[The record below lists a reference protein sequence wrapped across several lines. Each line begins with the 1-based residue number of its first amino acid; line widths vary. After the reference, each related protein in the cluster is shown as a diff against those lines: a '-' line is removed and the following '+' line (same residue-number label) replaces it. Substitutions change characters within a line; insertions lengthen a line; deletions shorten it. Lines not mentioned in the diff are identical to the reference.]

1 MAITHF
7 LRTFASMNEFSL
19 LMSVYN
25 GEKAEYLTECFD
37 SIYKQTV
44 RPTEIVLVED
54 GQLNDSLRE
63 AIKREEQRFP
73 MMKRVVLKQNCGLG
87 VALSEGMKACTY
99 DLIAR
104 MDTDDICSPNRFE
117 VQLSYMQE
125 HPEIDVLGAW
135 ITEFDHEP
143 SNTVGVRCPPESH
156 EAIYKF
162 GKMRNPTN
170 HPVVMFRRQSV
181 LDAGGYLPSP
191 LFEDYYLWARMLV
204 KGYRFHNLQQ
214 SLLLFRRSPEM
225 IHRRGGLSYAQH
237 EMALLKKLREMGYI
251 STYGMARNIAQ
262 RYVVRILPNF
272 ARGFVY
278 RHLLRTKP

>member
-1 MAITHF
+1 
-7 LRTFASMNEFSL
+7 MNEFSL
-19 LMSVYN
+19 LISVYY
-25 GEKAEYLTECFD
+25 GEKAEYLSECFD

-44 RPTEIVLVED
+44 PPTEIVLVED
-54 GQLNDSLRE
+54 GQLNDSLYKAIDRE
-63 AIKREEQRFP
+63 AQRFP
-73 MMKRVVLKQNCGLG
+73 TLKRVVLKQNKGLG
-87 VALSEGMKACTY
+87 TALSEGMKACSY

-104 MDTDDICSPNRFE
+104 MDTDDICMPERFE
-117 VQLSYMQE
+117 VQLKYMQE

-135 ITEFDHEP
+135 ITEFDHVP
-143 SNTVGVRCPPESH
+143 SNTVGVRCPPENH

-181 LDAGGYLPSP
+181 LGAGGYLPFP

-204 KGYRFHNLQQ
+204 KGYRFHNLPQ

-237 EMALLKKLREMGYI
+237 EMKLLKKFREIGYI
-251 STYGMARNIAQ
+251 STYGLIRNVAQ
-262 RYVVRILPNF
+262 RYVVRILPNR
-272 ARGFVY
+272 ARGVVY
-278 RHLLRTKP
+278 RHLLRAKP